1 MTEQKKTIYKIKFEV
16 EIEITK
22 QVIKTRRGI
31 DKIGYSP
38 EMHINQ
44 DVLINGFDTAN
55 DADKEFSGRCSHIEE
70 HFSDRI
76 RLIYGDMFHNE
87 GSVLSIESLDTKS
100 QAREKV
106 IRATAKMENQMQRQ
120 RLPTEKGRKPNK
132 SKKDY
137 LADKEKFEN
146 KSVEMLRTLK
156 NEGVA
161 APTLADLAEKM
172 FETYIDRNNEE
183 QYYSYPSKEMG
194 KKLVLYKIS
203 FEYLAMKST
212 NNLT

>member
-38 EMHINQ
+38 EMRIHK

-87 GSVLSIESLDTKS
+87 GSVLSIESLDIKS

-106 IRATAKMENQMQRQ
+106 ILATAKMENQMQRQ
-120 RLPTEKGRKPNK
+120 RLPTIKGRKPQK

-137 LADKEKFEN
+137 LADKERFITDC
-146 KSVEMLRTLK
+146 VEIMKAIRKKRDRVTQLK
-156 NEGVA
+156 I
-161 APTLADLAEKM
+161 AEVY
-172 FETYIDRNNEE
+172 FTDIYRNN
-183 QYYSYPSKEMG
+183 PVKPLL
-194 KKLVLYKIS
+194 KKLKLYEIS
-203 FEYLAMKST
+203 WKELVEKLP
-212 NNLT
+212 NNLM

>member
-1 MTEQKKTIYKIKFEV
+1 MTEQKKPIYKIKFEV

-22 QVIKTRRGI
+22 EVIKTRRCI

-38 EMHINQ
+38 KMHIKK

-55 DADKEFSGRCSHIEE
+55 DADKEFSDRCSHIEE

-76 RLIYGDMFHNE
+76 MLCYGDMFHNE
-87 GSVLSIESLDTKS
+87 GSTLNIDSLDIKS

-106 IRATAKMENQMQRQ
+106 IRETAQMENQMQRQ
-120 RLPTEKGRKPNK
+120 RLPTKKGRKHDK

-137 LADKEKFEN
+137 LADKEKFVN

-156 NEGVA
+156 NEGVS
-161 APTLADLAEKM
+161 APTLADLAVKM
-172 FETYIDRNNEE
+172 FETYTDRNKEE
-183 QYYSYPSKEMG
+183 QYYEYPSKELR
-194 KKLVLYKIS
+194 KKLDLYKIS
-203 FEYLAMKST
+203 FEDLAMKST
-212 NNLT
+212 NNVR